1 MLSRR
6 LVKKL
11 NQQRNKKPPKSVPA
25 QISKETSNGTMVA
38 AQFKGPLP
46 HPAIMSQYGQL
57 IENAPERIMK
67 VFEENAAHVR
77 EMEKAALVAEA
88 SSDKRAQWMAFTVLM
103 TVLGLIAYAL
113 YSGNVF
119 FVGVGAVGVI
129 VTAAAII
136 YGKRKKS

>member
-1 MLSRR
+1 M
-6 LVKKL
+6 KKL

-25 QISKETSNGTMVA
+25 QISKDTSNGTVVA

-88 SSDKRAQWMAFTVLM
+88 SSDKRSQWMAFTVLM
-103 TVLGLIAYAL
+103 SVIGIIAYAL

-119 FVGVGAVGVI
+119 FVGVSAVAFIG
-129 VTAAAII
+129 TAVAFI
-136 YGKRKKS
+136 YGKKKKS

>member
-1 MLSRR
+1 M
-6 LVKKL
+6 KKL
-11 NQQRNKKPPKSVPA
+11 NQQRNKKPPNPA
-25 QISKETSNGTMVA
+25 QVNKESSGTMVA
-38 AQFKGPLP
+38 AQYQGPLP
-46 HPAIMSQYGQL
+46 PPAMLLQYGQI

-88 SSDKRAQWMAFTVLM
+88 SSDKRAQWMAFAVLM
-103 TVLGLIAYAL
+103 SVLALVAYAL

-119 FVGVGAVGVI
+119 FVGVSAVGVI
-129 VTAAAII
+129 VTAAAVI